1 MFDSSFSVQGPQP
14 SSSISYCFDAFNP
27 SSAQHLTSPSCP
39 TSVTLDPVI
48 TGSSV
53 LGIKYDGGVLLAC
66 DLLGSFGSLARYR
79 NMSRM
84 YPLSPSSTLIA
95 ASGEMSDFQ
104 YICKKMEQEMMAEYE
119 HDDGNILTESEIH
132 KYLSRVYYYHRSRF
146 NPLYNVVLVAA
157 YNNTNAFLGYTDHI
171 ATTFEYV
178 TLATGYGAYLVRGI
192 LRDGWKPDLTEE
204 EARKLLEK
212 SLQVLFYRD
221 ARTIN
226 SVQIGRVNK
235 DGVTISE
242 PFSVPTVW
250 PTFESWK

>member
-1 MFDSSFSVQGPQP
+1 MFDSSFSLPEQHSTSMNYNFNSFN
-14 SSSISYCFDAFNP
+14 SSV
-27 SSAQHLTSPSCP
+27 AQNLLSPSCP

-53 LGIKYDGGVLLAC
+53 LGIVYDGGVLLAC

-79 NMSRM
+79 NISRM
-84 YPLSPSSTLIA
+84 YPLSPSSTLIG
-95 ASGEMSDFQ
+95 ASGEFSDFQ
-104 YICKKMEQEMMAEYE
+104 FICKQLEKEMLSEYE
-119 HDDGNILTESEIH
+119 HDDGNILTGSEIH
-132 KYLSRVYYYHRSRF
+132 KYLSRVYYYHRNRF

-157 YNNTNAFLGYTDHI
+157 YNNATSFLGYVDHVG
-171 ATTFEYV
+171 TTFEDV
-178 TLATGYGAYLVRGI
+178 TLATGYGAYLTRGI
-192 LRDGWKPDLTEE
+192 LRDNWKPDLTEE

-212 SLQVLFYRD
+212 SLQILFYRD

-226 SVQIGRVNK
+226 SVQIGKVDRN
-235 DGVTISE
+235 GVSISE